1 MSNHVEKRMKVLY
14 ERKER
19 VATITINRPEV
30 HNALDFETAEQLA
43 DAFSAFR
50 DDDDLWIAILTG
62 AGDQTFCSGAD
73 LKTAIP
79 NFPEDNWEAEELRRR
94 GGGISQNFECWKPII
109 AAINGHCFAGGFELM
124 LACDLRIASEQAL
137 FGLREVCWGIIPA
150 GGGTQRLP
158 RAVPLAKALEIIM
171 TGNKFSAQEA
181 YQMGLINQVVP
192 RARLKDEVENWVQTL
207 LKRGPLALRAAK
219 KAVLQGLNMPL
230 TEGLNLEYRLFKDL
244 IHTQDAVEGPKAF
257 AEKRRPNFQ
266 GK

>member
-1 MSNHVEKRMKVLY
+1 MKVLY
-14 ERKER
+14 EKKER

-30 HNALDFETAEQLA
+30 HNALDFETAEDLA
-43 DAFSAFR
+43 DAFTAFR
-50 DDDDLWIAILTG
+50 DDDDLWIAVLTG

-73 LKTAIP
+73 LKSAIP
-79 NFPEDNWEAEELRRR
+79 NFPKDEQEAEELRRR
-94 GGGISQNFECWKPII
+94 GGGISQDFECWKPII
-109 AAINGHCFAGGFELM
+109 AAINGYCFAGGFELM
-124 LACDLRIASEQAL
+124 LACDLRIASEQAV

-158 RAVPLAKALEIIM
+158 RSVPLARAMEIIL

-192 RARLKDEVENWVQTL
+192 HSQLMDEVEKWVQTL

-219 KAVLQGLNMPL
+219 KAVLQGLDIPL
-230 TEGLNLEYRLFKDL
+230 TEGLKLESRLFREL
-244 IHTQDAVEGPKAF
+244 MHTQDAVEGPKAF
-257 AEKRRPNFQ
+257 AEKRRPIFR

>member
-1 MSNHVEKRMKVLY
+1 MKVLY
-14 ERKER
+14 EKKER

-43 DAFSAFR
+43 DAFTAFR
-50 DDDDLWIAILTG
+50 DDDDLWIAVLTG

-73 LKTAIP
+73 LKNAIP
-79 NFPEDNWEAEELRRR
+79 NLPKDEREAEELRRR
-94 GGGISQNFECWKPII
+94 GGGISQDFECWKPII
-109 AAINGHCFAGGFELM
+109 AAINGYCFAGGFELM
-124 LACDLRIASEQAL
+124 LACDLRIASERAV

-158 RAVPLAKALEIIM
+158 RAVPLAKAMEMIL
-171 TGNKFSAQEA
+171 TGNKFSAQET

-192 RARLKDEVENWVQTL
+192 HSRLKVEVENWVQTL

-219 KAVLQGLNMPL
+219 EAVMKGLSMPL
-230 TEGLNLEYRLFKDL
+230 TEGLDLEQRIFRDILRS
-244 IHTQDAVEGPKAF
+244 QDAVEGPKAF